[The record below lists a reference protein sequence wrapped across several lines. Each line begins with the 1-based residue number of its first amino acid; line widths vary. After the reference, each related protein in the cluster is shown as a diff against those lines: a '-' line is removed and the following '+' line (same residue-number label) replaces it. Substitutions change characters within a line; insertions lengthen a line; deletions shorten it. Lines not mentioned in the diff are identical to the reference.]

1 MLISLVLCISSPW
14 AIHAVHFSVMC
25 AGYCLTGVLLSLQY
39 LYLLGSLMCRAVLYY
54 VLGCNC
60 IQIVSTAQHNP
71 TWLQPSRWHRFVDL
85 QFRINW
91 GLISLFWEQWKER
104 FKAVFGTGRKTRKGR
119 LAGEINVFYQSY
131 ILALVGSGGLKLYWE
146 RFSALENNSQAL
158 VSVPRLIS
166 NVCRGHRME
175 ERWHL
180 RWSIWHL

>member
-1 MLISLVLCISSPW
+1 MWCPLSWIKNHQWVPKAESELFTQAMFSCFISLVLCISSPW

-71 TWLQPSRWHRFVDL
+71 TWLQPSRRHRFVDL

-104 FKAVFGTGRKTRKGR
+104 FKAVFGTGRKTRKG
-119 LAGEINVFYQSY
+119 
-131 ILALVGSGGLKLYWE
+131 LVNWQVK
-146 RFSALENNSQAL
+146 
-158 VSVPRLIS
+158 
-166 NVCRGHRME
+166 
-175 ERWHL
+175 
-180 RWSIWHL
+180 